1 MSEKTAILFDI
12 GRFRNTDGPGIRTIL
27 FFKGCPLRCRWCSN
41 PFGLV
46 ARPQLA
52 VNREKCTGC
61 GMCGKVCSHGVN
73 KVVPGERV
81 EVDFSACVQCGACV
95 TLCAAKAR
103 MITGKAYTAQQLYRE
118 AAKDAAFYRKGGGGV
133 TLSGGEVLL
142 QYEVAAETLRLCR
155 ANYINTCIETSAFAP
170 WEHLWTVAQ
179 YCNTV
184 FVDLKAMDSAKHKK
198 LTGVPNERI
207 LENIEKLCEEL
218 PKKGGRVIVRMPL
231 VPGYNDS
238 EEEVAVGARFVAGL
252 AGRPELNLLPY
263 HDLGETKYAMIGA
276 EYGLPGV
283 ESRKTKDPKL
293 LELRDLCQRLAPE
306 NRVSLGGDAI
316 LLDQ

>member
-41 PFGLV
+41 PFGLA

-61 GMCGKVCSHGVN
+61 GMCEKVCSHGVN
-73 KVVPGERV
+73 TVVPGERV
-81 EVDFSACVQCGACV
+81 TVTFSACVQCGACV

-103 MITGKAYTAQQLYRE
+103 MIAGKAYTAQQLYRE

-142 QYEVAAETLRLCR
+142 QHEVAAETLRLCR

-170 WEHLWTVAQ
+170 WEQLWAVAR

-184 FVDLKAMDSAKHKK
+184 FVDLKAMDSGKHKE

-207 LENIEKLCEEL
+207 LQNIEKLCEEL

-231 VPGYNDS
+231 APGYHDS
-238 EEEVAVGARFVAGL
+238 EEEVAAGARFVAGL

-263 HDLGETKYAMIGA
+263 HDLGETKYAMIGE

-283 ESRKTKDPKL
+283 ESRNAKDPKL
-293 LELRDLCQRLAPE
+293 LALRDLCQRLAPE

-316 LLDQ
+316 LLD